1 MGTSIDASSTPAR
14 TPLPTNPGPGTTSSL
29 RSSAPP
35 TTAAS
40 TGDARVELLVN
51 EGAYE
56 FTGGRCLL
64 DDEGDALAVQV
75 GIPGGDDFFGMAVSA
90 YPELLRSGVAY
101 RTALTARWQG
111 TTLPVHDVRVTLD
124 GNLRSGS
131 FAGVGEE
138 TSTISGTFR
147 C

>member
-1 MGTSIDASSTPAR
+1 MGTSIDASSMLAS
-14 TPLPTNPGPGTTSSL
+14 TPLPTNPAPGTTASL
-29 RSSAPP
+29 RPSAPP
-35 TTAAS
+35 TPAAS
-40 TGDARVELLVN
+40 IGDARVELLVN
-51 EGAYE
+51 QGTYE

-64 DDEGDALAVQV
+64 DDEGDALSVQV
-75 GIPGGDDFFGMAVSA
+75 GVPGADDFFGMAVSA
-90 YPELLRSGVAY
+90 YPQLLSSGVAY
-101 RTALTARWQG
+101 RTVLTARWQG
-111 TTLPVHDVRVTLD
+111 TTFPVHDVRVTLD